1 MKRIIIVSALAILVM
16 VSINVFSQTSVTGH
30 MFAEVVEPLSAST
43 QSQTSFTV
51 YRNQAQTMDL
61 GQINVKSASSAS
73 CSLILGKANLT
84 GNDLQ
89 KISLETMATSSL
101 GTDSNAINGTQSIS
115 LQCEANQNLVD
126 QAAASYKGDINIV
139 LAYN

>member
-1 MKRIIIVSALAILVM
+1 MKRIILVSALAMLAM
-16 VSINVFSQTSVTGH
+16 VNLHGFSQTTVTGH
-30 MFAEVVEPLSAST
+30 VFAEVVEPLSAST

-51 YRNQAQTMDL
+51 YRNQSQIMDL

-89 KISLETMATSSL
+89 KISLETMATSNQ

-115 LQCEANQNLVD
+115 LQCETNQNLLNQDAVT
-126 QAAASYKGDINIV
+126 YKGDINIV